1 MSKSH
6 AFGLG
11 ILSGA
16 VMVLAL
22 LVTTRSVTTP
32 AYAAE
37 TVDSD
42 KGMIVATAAIGSGQD
57 AVIIIDTQQKRL
69 ALYNTNQGKE
79 IVFKSVRQITWDLQG
94 YDWANS
100 SSKGPAVDEIKKAV
114 EKAQK
119 DGNK

>member
-1 MSKSH
+1 MSKGH

-16 VMVLAL
+16 VLVLAL
-22 LVTTRSVTTP
+22 LVTTRSAGTP

-42 KGMIVATAAIGSGQD
+42 KGMVVASVAIGSQQD
-57 AVIIIDTQQKRL
+57 ALVVIDTQQKRL
-69 ALYNTNQGKE
+69 ALYNLNQGKE

-100 SSKGPAVDEIKKAV
+100 GSKGPPVDEIKKAV
-114 EKAQK
+114 EKA
-119 DGNK
+119 NK